1 MGKIENQNLLIV
13 LIALIELHIKT
24 ATEAR
29 ERYREEKNSEWTDNG
44 KVVSVDMQKV
54 MMLRDFLD

>member
-29 ERYREEKNSEWTDNG
+29 ERYREEKNWEWTGNS

>member
-13 LIALIELHIKT
+13 LFAWIELHIKT

>member
-1 MGKIENQNLLIV
+1 M

-29 ERYREEKNSEWTDNG
+29 ERYREEKNWEWTGNS

>member
-13 LIALIELHIKT
+13 LIAWIELHIKT